1 MLQNRRRQRIASIII
16 GSMGG
21 TPSSADDE
29 SHYMN
34 KEMSSDS
41 YEKKD
46 MEKKSDYSGDA
57 LEMACGTML
66 AAIRADDVGLLCR
79 AFKAAYKACEMYE
92 GE

>member
-1 MLQNRRRQRIASIII
+1 MLQNRRRHRIASIII

-21 TPSSADDE
+21 TPSSADKE

-34 KEMSSDS
+34 QELSDTPEKEESDT
-41 YEKKD
+41 
-46 MEKKSDYSGDA
+46 SGDA

-79 AFKAAYKACEMYE
+79 AFKAAFKACEMYE
-92 GE
+92 EE